1 MVDHQFRREERVDA
15 LGIAPHFYERFAH
28 RGQIHDRRDASEILQ
43 QDAGRHERNLFFRSA
58 GPPLRQGLNIFCVDE
73 AAIFAAKEIFEKNP
87 QRERKLREFRDAL
100 LLEEFEAVDF
110 KRLGADVEFVACAEG
125 ISRVDGHP
133 AYPFVVR
140 AAFYDNRNRIRA
152 PRSYTIREV
161 NILLIST
168 YELGRQPFGLA
179 SPAAWLR
186 ERGHHVT
193 VLDLTRQPLEEAA
206 VRGAA
211 LIAVYLPMH
220 TATRLAAQLI
230 PTLCE
235 LNPRAHL
242 CGYGLYAPMN
252 AEYLRT
258 LGVSTILGGE
268 FEEGLV
274 HLAERLNGNG
284 NGKVSGVPQ
293 PEPLVSRARQK
304 FILPDRQGLPLPAKY
319 ADVIMPSGEHRVAGY
334 TEASRGCKHLCR
346 HCPIVPVYNGV
357 FRIVDRE
364 VVLED
369 IRQQMAVGAQHITFG
384 DPDFFNGI
392 GHATALVEALD
403 REFPLLTYDV
413 TIKIEHLLK
422 HKEHLPKLRDTGCLF
437 VTSAVESVDDEV
449 LRRLDKGH
457 TRADFLEVNRIFRE
471 LGMVLQPTFVPFTP
485 WTTLD
490 GYLDLLRVLREY
502 DLIENVAP
510 IQLAIRLL
518 IPVGSRLLEL
528 QEVRRLVGSFD
539 PCALVYPWRNTD
551 PRVDVL
557 GEEIEALVASSE
569 KLNRPRRTIFER
581 IWKAAREA
589 AGVQAAFA
597 AQPIL
602 ASRAAIPYLNEPWYC

>member
-1 MVDHQFRREERVDA
+1 M
-15 LGIAPHFYERFAH
+15 
-28 RGQIHDRRDASEILQ
+28 
-43 QDAGRHERNLFFRSA
+43 
-58 GPPLRQGLNIFCVDE
+58 
-73 AAIFAAKEIFEKNP
+73 
-87 QRERKLREFRDAL
+87 
-100 LLEEFEAVDF
+100 
-110 KRLGADVEFVACAEG
+110 
-125 ISRVDGHP
+125 
-133 AYPFVVR
+133 
-140 AAFYDNRNRIRA
+140 
-152 PRSYTIREV
+152 REV

-274 HLAERLNGNG
+274 HLAERLNGSG

-413 TIKIEHLLK
+413 TIKIEHLLE

-490 GYLDLLRVLREY
+490 GYLDLLRVLREN

-518 IPVGSRLLEL
+518 IPAGSRLLEL
-528 QEVRRLVGSFD
+528 EEVRRLVDSFD
-539 PCALVYPWRNTD
+539 PSALVYPWRNVD

-557 GEEIEALVASSE
+557 GKEIEALVASSE
-569 KLNRPRRTIFER
+569 KLKRTRRTIFER
-581 IWKAAREA
+581 IWKAAHEA
-589 AGVQAAFA
+589 AGVQAEFA

-602 ASRAAIPYLNEPWYC
+602 ASRPAIPYLTEPWYC